1 MKNELP
7 SFSLNFFALSIL
19 DSHLNYRTT
28 EQILFAH
35 LNGNELFIP
44 RNSENCSELFRVYY
58 AELLERNFNGNPI
71 EEGVTLQSTYIYR
84 APQCMSPR

>member
-28 EQILFAH
+28 EQILFTH
-35 LNGNELFIP
+35 ELFIP
-44 RNSENCSELFRVYY
+44 RNSENCSELGWSRKWLFV
-58 AELLERNFNGNPI
+58 LTRN
-71 EEGVTLQSTYIYR
+71 S
-84 APQCMSPR
+84 

>member
-44 RNSENCSELFRVYY
+44 RNSENCSDRTVPSILRRTFGTK
-58 AELLERNFNGNPI
+58 F
-71 EEGVTLQSTYIYR
+71 QW
-84 APQCMSPR
+84 